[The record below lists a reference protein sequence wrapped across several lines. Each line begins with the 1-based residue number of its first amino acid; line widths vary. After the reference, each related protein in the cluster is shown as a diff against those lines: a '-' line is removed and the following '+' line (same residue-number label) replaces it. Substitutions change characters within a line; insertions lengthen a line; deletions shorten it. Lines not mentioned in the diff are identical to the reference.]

1 MSWDRGFI
9 DALGVGSISLEWA
22 LQFVN
27 VANHLGQE
35 YTIYSNRG
43 APQIATGRISI
54 SGSRVIPQRW
64 NVSFGGFSVQ
74 LTGDMRQVLPYIRKG
89 QIAAL
94 YCRIIG
100 ATDFERIAIG
110 QLDTLSGFRG
120 RFQMTFRDLLSALQ
134 TSLDTRAGTA
144 FSTSDPPHFNLFYE
158 VGQTTTTTHDLSP
171 SHTTLQLTSNSIF
184 KKHSGT
190 GSIPTRGMVKVTNDG
205 ASGGGEVFYLFWTG
219 TSGGTDLTGIST
231 VSNRG
236 DTRVN
241 LKTGSTVTYVA
252 FAENQPWDILGS
264 IITST
269 GTPAANGPLDIFP
282 REWSVGGYIS
292 SDLFDFADVSKQA
305 SYIKRS
311 DNGVYEW
318 GLVIESPL
326 TNGIRSIVDIGT
338 LSGQWPVFRQGKIS
352 WRGCSDPDEVDSE
365 ISGGAP
371 VAQINDQHILEIL
384 SHEFFNPD
392 ITNIYRTTRIVYNQA
407 GSGKY
412 SGGVYDGDRV
422 DTLPAL
428 ATVQR
433 DNNLYYLHDRGGVDN
448 SDTMAL
454 GDLRRMRRW
463 DLYISEKVVLRV
475 SLRFAGLVA
484 GDIIEISSRYLY
496 GLLEPQNRT
505 FRGKR
510 AMVTACDFDFDNQR
524 CVLTLC
530 IPSRKTKQTTDT
542 EA

>member
-9 DALGVGSISLEWA
+9 DALGAGSISLEWA

-43 APQIATGRISI
+43 APQIATGGISI

-74 LTGDMRQVLPYIRKG
+74 LIGDMRQILPYIRKG

-158 VGQTTTTTHDLSP
+158 VGQTKNITHTLAT
-171 SHTTLQLTSNSIF
+171 SHTTLTVSSNTVF

-190 GSIPTRGMVKVTNDG
+190 GSIPSRGMIRITPV
-205 ASGGGEVFYLFWTG
+205 SGDPDFYVFWTG
-219 TSGGTDLTGIST
+219 TSGSNDITGISD

-236 DTRVN
+236 GSRVSAGV
-241 LKTGSTVTYVA
+241 GSTATYIA

-269 GTPAANGPLDIFP
+269 GTAAANGPLDIFP

-292 SDLFDFADVSKQA
+292 RDLFDFADVSKQA

-318 GLVIESPL
+318 GLAIESPL

-365 ISGGAP
+365 ISMGAP
-371 VAQINDQHILEIL
+371 AAQINDQHILEIL

-428 ATVQR
+428 ATIQR

>member
-1 MSWDRGFI
+1 MSWNRDFLG
-9 DALGVGSISLEWA
+9 ALSSSSISLEWA

-43 APQIATGRISI
+43 QPQIDTSGISI
-54 SGSRVIPQRW
+54 AGSRVIPQRW

-74 LTGDMRQVLPYIRKG
+74 IVGDLRKCLPYIRKG

-100 ATDFERIAIG
+100 STDFERIAIG

-120 RFQMTFRDLLSALQ
+120 RFQMNFRDLLSALQ
-134 TSLDTRAGTA
+134 NSLDTRAGTA
-144 FSTSDPPHFNLFYE
+144 FSTSDPPRFNLFYE
-158 VGQTTTTTHDLSP
+158 VGQSVNITHTLAT
-171 SHTTLQLTSNSIF
+171 SHTTLQVSSNTVF

-190 GSIPTRGMVKVTNDG
+190 ASIPSRGMIKITPT
-205 ASGGGEVFYLFWTG
+205 SGDEYFVFWTG
-219 TSGGTDLTGIST
+219 TSGSTDITGISNVT
-231 VSNRG
+231 NRG
-236 DTRVN
+236 GSRASATTGV
-241 LKTGSTVTYVA
+241 GSTATYIA

-269 GTPAANGPLDIFP
+269 GTAAANGPLDIFP

-292 SDLFDFADVSKQA
+292 NDLFDFADTSKQA

-318 GLVIESPL
+318 GLAIESPL
-326 TNGIRSIVDIGT
+326 TNGIRSIVDIGI

-371 VAQINDQHILEIL
+371 VAQIGDQDIIEIL
-384 SHEFFNPD
+384 SHDFYNPD

-407 GSGKY
+407 GSGKF

-428 ATVQR
+428 ATIRR

-448 SDTMAL
+448 SETMAL

-463 DLYISEKVVLRV
+463 DLYISERLVLRV
-475 SLRFAGLVA
+475 SLKLAGLVA
-484 GDIIEISSRYLY
+484 GDVVEISSRYLY

-524 CVLTLC
+524 CSLTLC

-542 EA
+542 EV